1 MRQSFFII
9 FLTVCLLPLAPI
21 AQTSQ
26 SGKNTLT
33 IRGRQVDIYFYAANK
48 DSGEAKGKILYTPGN
63 AGMKRMAVTMAQ
75 TMASWGYEVYGLD
88 VKKYLERFTGDNV
101 KLKATDVMADYRDVA
116 KWMTNGK
123 AEPVMLVGWSQG
135 AGMNLLAGAPAE
147 NKKIFSGMICIGLG
161 PESLLGWKFSDEF
174 ADALKKMPNEPKF
187 RSEDYLPQIAPLPLY
202 VIQSNQ
208 DEWVT
213 AEQAKRLFA
222 LAPQPKKFILIEATD
237 HHFKDNVNDFY
248 QALREGLQWIR
259 QPSN

>member
-1 MRQSFFII
+1 MRQSFFMIV
-9 FLTVCLLPLAPI
+9 LTGCLLPVALI

-26 SGKNTLT
+26 PGKNTLT

-48 DSGEAKGKILYTPGN
+48 DSGKAKGKILYTPGN

-88 VKKYLERFTGDNV
+88 VKKYLESFTGDTV
-101 KLKATDVMADYRDVA
+101 KLKAVDVMADYRSLA
-116 KWMTNGK
+116 QWMTEGK
-123 AEPVMLVGWSQG
+123 ADPVTLVGWSQG
-135 AGMNLLAGAPAE
+135 AGMNLLAGAPEE
-147 NKKIFSGMICIGLG
+147 NKKVFTGMICIGLG
-161 PESLLGWKFSDEF
+161 PENVLGWKFSDEF
-174 ADALKKMPNEPKF
+174 ADALKKMPHEPKF

-202 VIQSNQ
+202 VIQSSR

-222 LAPQPKKFILIEATD
+222 LAPQPKKFIMIEATD
-237 HHFKDNVNDFY
+237 HHFKNNVNDFY